1 MFHSSR
7 SFKSQRQTQGAAE
20 GKWMSE
26 HILQETGILVP
37 VGSGTINYE
46 KKLRVRILTQAW
58 EGRREILIGNRCS
71 HLFSLLYINVPFQS
85 KALWLVFNLQV
96 CAATVELL
104 LQQLEEW
111 RSLPKL
117 RLLLGWVQKIRY
129 VHVCNLSW
137 LSSFSDIVRALG
149 HFTCFN
155 CFRAHQR
162 PTENENPRVFAR

>member
-1 MFHSSR
+1 MDV
-7 SFKSQRQTQGAAE
+7 GAC
-20 GKWMSE
+20 
-26 HILQETGILVP
+26 ILVP

-71 HLFSLLYINVPFQS
+71 HLFSLLYINAPFKS

-111 RSLPKL
+111 RRLPKL
-117 RLLLGWVQKIRY
+117 IPHSNQL
-129 VHVCNLSW
+129 NM
-137 LSSFSDIVRALG
+137 
-149 HFTCFN
+149 FN
-155 CFRAHQR
+155 
-162 PTENENPRVFAR
+162 